1 MKSKLI
7 SLKCTI
13 ILIMC
18 TITCSIH
25 AQRVS
30 LDSLDSTQLHQKMDE
45 AVNRRDFGK
54 HMVWVPPVLG
64 VITGLGILFPEDE
77 SDSGF
82 LQNLFDVLLFYT
94 IAITGIPIMAT
105 GAVLWV
111 TGSTRIK
118 KIDIAL
124 KRFDLMPENSMA
136 LGVGITFNLQF

>member
-1 MKSKLI
+1 
-7 SLKCTI
+7 
-13 ILIMC
+13 
-18 TITCSIH
+18 
-25 AQRVS
+25 
-30 LDSLDSTQLHQKMDE
+30 
-45 AVNRRDFGK
+45 
-54 HMVWVPPVLG
+54 MVWVPPVLG
-64 VITGLGILFPEDE
+64 VITGLGILFPSDE

-124 KRFDLMPENSMA
+124 KKFDLMPENSMA